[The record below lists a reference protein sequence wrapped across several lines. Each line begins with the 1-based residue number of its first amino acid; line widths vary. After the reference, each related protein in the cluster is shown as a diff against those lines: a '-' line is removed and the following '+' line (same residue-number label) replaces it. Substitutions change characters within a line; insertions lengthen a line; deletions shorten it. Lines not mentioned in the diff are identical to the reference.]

1 MRFSF
6 TLPRLRLGVKRQVWV
21 RGERERTLA
30 RGALAAG
37 PRKRYGSTHLIYQ
50 VPLTL
55 VRRTVMRWKRTI
67 QLLDV
72 HCEGEIGKVAI
83 GGVPKIPGNSIAEQL
98 NHINTVDDSL
108 RRFLCLEPRAASI
121 GSVNLLLPPKRPEA
135 DAGFIILQADQAHAM
150 SGSNSI
156 CVTTALLESGM
167 IEMKEPETVVMLDTA
182 AGLVKATATCREGR
196 CERVKLT
203 MVPSFV
209 QELDVVVDTPE
220 WGRIK
225 VDLCFGGVFYALVD
239 VRQIG
244 TTIDKTNARRIVEAG
259 MALKDIVNRTLPV
272 VHPEIPEIKGVA
284 YVMFRDTEA
293 DGAVRTCTTMWP
305 GRVDRSPCGTGS
317 SANLATL
324 HARGKVKPG
333 DVLTSRSII
342 GSEFEVGL
350 EAVTTVAG
358 RKAIIP
364 TISGRGWT
372 FGLHQVALD
381 PFDPLADGFAL
392 TDTWGPQAGEIR

>member
-1 MRFSF
+1 
-6 TLPRLRLGVKRQVWV
+6 
-21 RGERERTLA
+21 
-30 RGALAAG
+30 
-37 PRKRYGSTHLIYQ
+37 
-50 VPLTL
+50 
-55 VRRTVMRWKRTI
+55 MRWKRTI

-83 GGVPKIPGNSIAEQL
+83 GGVPKIPGNTIAEQL
-98 NHINTVDDSL
+98 HHINTVDDSL

-121 GSVNLLLPPKRPEA
+121 GSVNLLVPAKRPEA

-156 CVTTALLESGM
+156 CVTTALLESG
-167 IEMKEPETVVMLDTA
+167 IVEMKEPETVVVLDTA
-182 AGLVKATATCREGR
+182 AGLVKATATCRDGR

-203 MVPSFV
+203 MTPSFV
-209 QELDVVVDTPE
+209 QALDVEVETPQ
-220 WGRIK
+220 WGTIK
-225 VDLCFGGVFYALVD
+225 VDLCYGGIFYALVD
-239 VRQIG
+239 VHQIG
-244 TTIDKTNARRIVEAG
+244 TTIEKANARAIVEAG
-259 MALKDIVNRTLPV
+259 MIIKDIVNRTIPT
-272 VHPEIPEIKGVA
+272 VHPEIPEISGVA
-284 YVMFRDTEA
+284 YVMFRSTEA
-293 DGAVRTCTTMWP
+293 DGTVRTCTTMWP

-324 HARGKVKPG
+324 HARGLAKPG
-333 DVLTSRSII
+333 DVFKSRSII

-350 EAVTTVAG
+350 ESVTEVAG
-358 RKAIIP
+358 RPAIIP

>member
-1 MRFSF
+1 
-6 TLPRLRLGVKRQVWV
+6 
-21 RGERERTLA
+21 
-30 RGALAAG
+30 
-37 PRKRYGSTHLIYQ
+37 
-50 VPLTL
+50 
-55 VRRTVMRWKRTI
+55 MRWKRTI

-83 GGVPKIPGNSIAEQL
+83 GGVPKIPGNTVAEQL
-98 NHINTVDDSL
+98 NHINTVDDRL
-108 RRFLCLEPRAASI
+108 RRFLCLEPRSGSI
-121 GSVNLLLPPKRPEA
+121 GSVNLLVPPKRPEA

-167 IEMKEPETVVMLDTA
+167 IEMKEPETVVILDTA
-182 AGLVKATATCREGR
+182 AGLVKATATCRDGR

-209 QELDVVVDTPE
+209 QELDVEIETPE

-225 VDLCFGGVFYALVD
+225 LDLCFGGVFYALVD

-244 TTIDKTNARRIVEAG
+244 TTIEKANARRIVEAG
-259 MALKDIVNRTLPV
+259 MLLKDLVNRTIPV
-272 VHPEIPEIKGVA
+272 VHPEIPEISGVA

-293 DGAVRTCTTMWP
+293 DGTVRTCTTMWP

-324 HARGKVKPG
+324 HARGQVKPG
-333 DVLTSRSII
+333 DILKSRSII

-350 EAVTTVAG
+350 EGVTTVAG
-358 RKAIIP
+358 RPAIIP

-381 PFDPLADGFAL
+381 PFDPLAEGFAL

>member
-1 MRFSF
+1 
-6 TLPRLRLGVKRQVWV
+6 
-21 RGERERTLA
+21 
-30 RGALAAG
+30 
-37 PRKRYGSTHLIYQ
+37 
-50 VPLTL
+50 
-55 VRRTVMRWKRTI
+55 MRWKRTI

-108 RRFLCLEPRAASI
+108 RRFLCLEPRSGSI
-121 GSVNLLLPPKRPEA
+121 GSVNLLVPAKRPEA

-150 SGSNSI
+150 SGSNAI
-156 CVTTALLESGM
+156 CVTTALLESG
-167 IEMKEPETVVMLDTA
+167 IVEMKEPETVVMLDTA
-182 AGLVKATATCREGR
+182 AGLVKATATCRDGR

-209 QELDVVVDTPE
+209 HELDVEVDTPD

-225 VDLCFGGVFYALVD
+225 MDLCFGGVFYALVD
-239 VRQIG
+239 VAQIG
-244 TTIDKTNARRIVEAG
+244 TTIEKANARQIVEAG
-259 MALKDIVNRTLPV
+259 MMLKDLVNRTIPV

-293 DGAVRTCTTMWP
+293 DGTVRTCTTMWP

-324 HARGKVKPG
+324 HARGLAKVG
-333 DVLTSRSII
+333 DVFKSRSII

-350 EAVTTVAG
+350 ESLTEVAG
-358 RKAIIP
+358 RPAIIP

>member
-1 MRFSF
+1 
-6 TLPRLRLGVKRQVWV
+6 
-21 RGERERTLA
+21 
-30 RGALAAG
+30 
-37 PRKRYGSTHLIYQ
+37 
-50 VPLTL
+50 
-55 VRRTVMRWKRTI
+55 MRWKRTI

-108 RRFLCLEPRAASI
+108 RRFLCLEPRSGSI
-121 GSVNLLLPPKRPEA
+121 GSVNLLVPPKRPEA

-156 CVTTALLESGM
+156 CVTTALLESG
-167 IEMKEPETVVMLDTA
+167 IVEMKEPETVVMLDTA
-182 AGLVKATATCREGR
+182 AGLVKATATCRDGR

-209 QELDVVVDTPE
+209 QQLDVEIDTPD
-220 WGRIK
+220 WGRITM
-225 VDLCFGGVFYALVD
+225 DLCFGGVFYALVD
-239 VRQIG
+239 VAQIG
-244 TTIDKTNARRIVEAG
+244 TTIEKANARRIVEAG
-259 MALKDIVNRTLPV
+259 MTLKDLVNRTIPV

-293 DGAVRTCTTMWP
+293 DGTVRTCTTMWP

-324 HARGKVKPG
+324 HARGLAKVG
-333 DVLTSRSII
+333 DVFKSRSII

-350 EAVTTVAG
+350 ESVTEVAG
-358 RKAIIP
+358 RPAIIP

>member
-1 MRFSF
+1 
-6 TLPRLRLGVKRQVWV
+6 
-21 RGERERTLA
+21 
-30 RGALAAG
+30 
-37 PRKRYGSTHLIYQ
+37 
-50 VPLTL
+50 
-55 VRRTVMRWKRTI
+55 MRWKRTI

-72 HCEGEIGKVAI
+72 HAEGEIGKVAI

-98 NHINTVDDSL
+98 HYINTVDDSL

-121 GSVNLLLPPKRPEA
+121 GSVNLLVPPKRPEA

-156 CVTTALLESGM
+156 CVTTALLESG
-167 IEMKEPETVVMLDTA
+167 IVEMKEPETIVMLDTA
-182 AGLVKATATCREGR
+182 AGLVKATATCKDGR
-196 CERVKLT
+196 CERVTLT
-203 MVPSFV
+203 MTPSFV
-209 QELDVVVDTPE
+209 HELDVEVDTPD

-225 VDLCFGGVFYALVD
+225 LDLCYGGIFYALVD
-239 VRQIG
+239 VAQIG
-244 TTIDKTNARRIVEAG
+244 TTIDKANARTLVEAG
-259 MALKDIVNRTLPV
+259 MKLKELVNRTMSV
-272 VHPEIPEIKGVA
+272 VHPEIPEISGVA

-324 HARGKVKPG
+324 HARGLAKVG
-333 DVLTSRSII
+333 DVFTSRSII
-342 GSEFEVGL
+342 GSEFKVGL
-350 EAVTTVAG
+350 QAVTEVAG
-358 RKAIIP
+358 KPAIIP

-381 PFDPLADGFAL
+381 PFDPLAEGFAL
-392 TDTWGPQAGEIR
+392 TDTWGPEAGNIR

>member
-1 MRFSF
+1 
-6 TLPRLRLGVKRQVWV
+6 
-21 RGERERTLA
+21 
-30 RGALAAG
+30 
-37 PRKRYGSTHLIYQ
+37 
-50 VPLTL
+50 
-55 VRRTVMRWKRTI
+55 MRWKRTI

-108 RRFLCLEPRAASI
+108 RRFLCLEPRSGSI
-121 GSVNLLLPPKRPEA
+121 GSVNLLVPAKRADA

-156 CVTTALLESGM
+156 CVTTALLESG
-167 IEMKEPETVVMLDTA
+167 IVEMKEPETVVMLDTA
-182 AGLVKATATCREGR
+182 AGLVKATATCRDGR

-209 QELDVVVDTPE
+209 HELDVEVDTPD

-225 VDLCFGGVFYALVD
+225 MDLCFGGVFYALVD
-239 VRQIG
+239 VAQIG
-244 TTIDKTNARRIVEAG
+244 TTIEKANARRIVEAG
-259 MALKDIVNRTLPV
+259 MLLKELVNRTIPV

-293 DGAVRTCTTMWP
+293 DGTVRTCTTMWP

-324 HARGKVKPG
+324 HARGLAKVG
-333 DVLTSRSII
+333 DVFTSRSII

-350 EAVTTVAG
+350 ESVTEVAG
-358 RKAIIP
+358 RPAIIP

-381 PFDPLADGFAL
+381 PFDPLAEGFAL

>member
-1 MRFSF
+1 
-6 TLPRLRLGVKRQVWV
+6 
-21 RGERERTLA
+21 
-30 RGALAAG
+30 
-37 PRKRYGSTHLIYQ
+37 
-50 VPLTL
+50 
-55 VRRTVMRWKRTI
+55 MRWKRTI

-108 RRFLCLEPRAASI
+108 RRFLCLEPRSGSI
-121 GSVNLLLPPKRPEA
+121 GSVNLLVPPKRPEA

-156 CVTTALLESGM
+156 CVTTALLESG
-167 IEMKEPETVVMLDTA
+167 IVEMKEPETVVMLDTA
-182 AGLVKATATCREGR
+182 AGLVKATATCRDGR

-209 QELDVVVDTPE
+209 HELDVEVDTPD

-225 VDLCFGGVFYALVD
+225 MDLCFGGVFYALVD
-239 VRQIG
+239 VAQIG
-244 TTIDKTNARRIVEAG
+244 TTIEKANARRIVEAG
-259 MALKDIVNRTLPV
+259 MMLKDLVNRTIPV

-293 DGAVRTCTTMWP
+293 DGTVRTCTTMWP

-324 HARGKVKPG
+324 HARGLAKVG
-333 DVLTSRSII
+333 DVFKSRSII

-350 EAVTTVAG
+350 ESVTEVAG
-358 RKAIIP
+358 RPAIIP